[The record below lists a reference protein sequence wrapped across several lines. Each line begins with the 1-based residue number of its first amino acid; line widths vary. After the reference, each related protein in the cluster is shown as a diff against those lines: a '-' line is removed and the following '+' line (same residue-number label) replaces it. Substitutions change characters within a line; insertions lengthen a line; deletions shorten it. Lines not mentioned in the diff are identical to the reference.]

1 MSNSI
6 QARKLA
12 ILATLMASN
21 IPTPPN
27 PLPHGWPISST
38 HLTRLITDPEYAS
51 RKVDKVKEAAI
62 FEKLWRDYT
71 ERKWAPSWL
80 LMFDIPQGM
89 SEKAA
94 EQPKQTCQQ
103 IDEEK
108 PLLEM
113 DWSPENQ
120 RMSARPLT
128 EEEKELPK
136 VSMAGWSKEAR
147 DVASV
152 LFHNDLLEY
161 DSDTTEEDT
170 PPELSTDESKSIPPA
185 RHETNRFAKAVTL
198 ILHLERRQIQE
209 FMEMYI
215 RQYCIRETW
224 EEKVERI
231 PYASL
236 LEHALEKRQSVADL
250 LHDYRPRLYTD
261 DISLED
267 REKGVEFLQELNFP
281 NAVERFLEITGQ
293 DLVDFFRL
301 DIEWVFIQEAIDK
314 QQIMAAGQLGWIDL
328 ERVFKNLLAK
338 PSSSVPVLSRY
349 PFLGT
354 KKARIPA
361 QPVQDNRQ
369 VFDGTEDEREVLSD
383 KGTRHLEKG
392 KESAGP
398 EAEDENLE
406 NSPRIPPPLSNL
418 IPGPLGEHP
427 RPVQRDVLIMASQRM
442 FPDAFKKVQGF
453 ATSTLLEQRRV
464 PVGTPSAYCPQGL
477 HLHAKQ
483 LLGGIVGRKVEV
495 ASDRA
500 ATGHEDLPIERSM
513 RDEMGEPLSRLSIM
527 VDNLSRGS
535 RSSEPRHTMS
545 HFRDAVVYDPVWF
558 PASSSPSLESVDSNA
573 TGQEHHHEPQDGTF
587 ISAPPEFAFDL
598 FANPIEPEIPL
609 HLLPK
614 QDVPVVETEHLDQ
627 LRQMLDTKYGDIMKE
642 KKKKKKK
649 LPTGQALTTRHRA
662 SLETDD
668 DDDETEEDAMDLP
681 IILPEPEKDE
691 EYDPKKKAPK
701 RAPKK
706 KATRSAGRKVGR
718 PRKQTTKDE
727 GEETTPVRQTGDGET
742 QKKAQSVVETTE
754 KMGTQ
759 KDSAPD
765 LTNTD
770 TITTPKKGPSD
781 ESPAGNGPPSSGRI
795 KLLIKSSQKD
805 TTSANSNSTKDPI
818 AGVPLDQPPTPTR
831 TPIARVYHASSA
843 SHAIY
848 AAEAGRARFAHTAD
862 RIAQP
867 PGKAVTP
874 NASHEMGR
882 LHRLSKTYESIKAG
896 DAQDADRAEFAAKA
910 DKADYAEK
918 ADEANYALRVE
929 RTGDQNRNA

>member
-1 MSNSI
+1 
-6 QARKLA
+6 
-12 ILATLMASN
+12 
-21 IPTPPN
+21 
-27 PLPHGWPISST
+27 
-38 HLTRLITDPEYAS
+38 
-51 RKVDKVKEAAI
+51 
-62 FEKLWRDYT
+62 
-71 ERKWAPSWL
+71 
-80 LMFDIPQGM
+80 M

-94 EQPKQTCQQ
+94 EQPKQPHQQ

-108 PLLEM
+108 ALLQM

-120 RMSARPLT
+120 RMPARPLT

-161 DSDTTEEDT
+161 DSDATEEEGAQHEKEDA
-170 PPELSTDESKSIPPA
+170 PLELSTDESKSIPPA

-236 LEHALEKRQSVADL
+236 LEHALEKRQSVVEL

-281 NAVERFLEITGQ
+281 DAVERFLEITGQ
-293 DLVDFFRL
+293 DQVDFFRL

-338 PSSSVPVLSRY
+338 PPSSVPVLSRY

-354 KKARIPA
+354 KKARVPA

-369 VFDGTEDEREVLSD
+369 DLDGTKYEREALSD
-383 KGTRHLEKG
+383 KGIRHLEKG
-392 KESAGP
+392 KEPAGP
-398 EAEDENLE
+398 EAEDEDLE
-406 NSPRIPPPLSNL
+406 NSPRVPPPLSNL
-418 IPGPLGEHP
+418 IPGPLGERP

-453 ATSTLLEQRRV
+453 ATSTLLEQGRV
-464 PVGTPSAYCPQGL
+464 PVPTPSAYCPQGL

-483 LLGGIVGRKVEV
+483 LLGGIVGRKMEV
-495 ASDRA
+495 ASDRV
-500 ATGHEDLPIERSM
+500 ATGHEDLPREQRT

-535 RSSEPRHTMS
+535 RGSEPRHTMS
-545 HFRDAVVYDPVWF
+545 HFRDAIVYDPVWF
-558 PASSSPSLESVDSNA
+558 PASPSPSSESVDGNA
-573 TGQEHHHEPQDGTF
+573 TGQASQHGQEHHYEPQDGAF
-587 ISAPPEFAFDL
+587 IGAPPGVAFDL

-614 QDVPVVETEHLDQ
+614 QDIPVVETEHLDQ
-627 LRQMLDTKYGDIMKE
+627 LRQMLDTKYDDIIN

-649 LPTGQALTTRHRA
+649 CPAGQALTTRHRA
-662 SLETDD
+662 SLEADD

-691 EYDPKKKAPK
+691 EYDPKRKAPK

-718 PRKQTTKDE
+718 PRKQTTQDE
-727 GEETTPVRQTGDGET
+727 GEETALVRQTGDEP

-759 KDSAPD
+759 KGSAPE
-765 LTNTD
+765 LTNTNA
-770 TITTPKKGPSD
+770 ITTPKKGPSD
-781 ESPAGNGPPSSGRI
+781 ESPARNGPPSSGRI

-805 TTSANSNSTKDPI
+805 TTSTNSNSTKDLM

-831 TPIARVYHASSA
+831 TPMARVYHASSA

-848 AAEAGRARFAHTAD
+848 AAEAGRARYAHTAD

-874 NASHEMGR
+874 NVSHEMGR
-882 LHRLSKTYESIKAG
+882 LHRLSKTYESIKTG

-910 DKADYAEK
+910 DRADYAEK
-918 ADEANYALRVE
+918 ADEANFALRIE
-929 RTGDQNRNA
+929 RISDQFRNT